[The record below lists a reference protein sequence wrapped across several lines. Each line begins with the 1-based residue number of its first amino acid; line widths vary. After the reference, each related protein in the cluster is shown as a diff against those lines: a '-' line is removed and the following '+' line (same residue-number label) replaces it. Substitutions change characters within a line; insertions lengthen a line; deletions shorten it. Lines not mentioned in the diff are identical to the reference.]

1 MIEIALNSEVLKY
14 LQNGLVVQMVGGTY
28 YLNLHE
34 TIAKIG
40 DKYFSITDPK
50 YLPLDVINI
59 YKKYLKKYDNNTSG
73 DNGNKKAKK

>member
-1 MIEIALNSEVLKY
+1 MIEVVLNSEVLKY
-14 LQNGLVVQMVGGTY
+14 LRNGFVVQMVGGTY

-50 YLPLDVINI
+50 YLPLDVI
-59 YKKYLKKYDNNTSG
+59 
-73 DNGNKKAKK
+73 